1 MSILEDTG
9 SIMSQMATNEEFENN
24 ENFADMLDNYLGN
37 DGKVVNQVIEGKVVE
52 IRESEGKVLIGIGE
66 KKEPYIPL
74 SEIQDSEGKI
84 LFKKGDTINVVVTS
98 SKGGSVRVSYTK
110 FLEQELTK
118 KFIDEHGV
126 EKIEGMVINGTIKSV
141 SKKGYTLE
149 ENGVRFYLPL
159 VNAFLSKKN
168 DKDTGERQLQADKKV
183 RAKVVKVDK
192 DKNLIIVSRKRYIQ
206 DEIRK
211 RQESIKNVLARE
223 SFQAKVIAVL
233 KDRLVVDI
241 DGTMKGYV
249 SADEISHRGKVVP
262 FKTNKP
268 KDIVNV
274 KAINYDDKER
284 AFNLS
289 IKAVTVDPWLEIQE
303 KIEKGDTIE
312 VTVSNIEKYGA
323 FVDIGNEAE
332 GFLHVS
338 EISWDKKINSP
349 ADYLKVGDVI
359 QVEVV
364 EVNPIEHRL
373 RVSRKRL
380 LPKPFDLFTQ
390 KYRRG
395 GIIEGEVTN
404 LTEFGA
410 FLKIDQVEGLLRN
423 VDFDWNQNTKCKETL
438 KIGDK
443 VKVKISDIDTTHEK
457 ITLNR
462 KVLLETPI
470 QEFAKRHRVGEV
482 VKGKIRDI
490 KEFGAFITIGEN
502 VDALIRNEDMLP
514 QNQDEFVKGLEIEGM
529 IIAIDPKRD
538 RIRLS
543 VKRVERAKE
552 QQLLKEFNNA
562 GSNHNSSF
570 GDLIKEKL
578 R

>member
-1 MSILEDTG
+1 M
-9 SIMSQMATNEEFENN
+9 
-24 ENFADMLDNYLGN
+24 
-37 DGKVVNQVIEGKVVE
+37 
-52 IRESEGKVLIGIGE
+52 
-66 KKEPYIPL
+66 
-74 SEIQDSEGKI
+74 
-84 LFKKGDTINVVVTS
+84 
-98 SKGGSVRVSYTK
+98 
-110 FLEQELTK
+110 
-118 KFIDEHGV
+118 
-126 EKIEGMVINGTIKSV
+126 
-141 SKKGYTLE
+141 
-149 ENGVRFYLPL
+149 
-159 VNAFLSKKN
+159 
-168 DKDTGERQLQADKKV
+168 
-183 RAKVVKVDK
+183 
-192 DKNLIIVSRKRYIQ
+192 IIVSRKRYIQ

-395 GIIEGEVTN
+395 GVVEGEVTN

-423 VDFDWNQNTKCKETL
+423 VDLDWNQNTKCKETL

-443 VKVKISDIDTTHEK
+443 IKVKISDIDTTHEK

-514 QNQDEFVKGLEIEGM
+514 QNRDEFVKGLEIEGM